1 MNRQKFVTDVE
12 VYTEV
17 NQSNVD
23 SNCID
28 ILFFNSTAGTIFING
43 FPVATGS
50 TLSIDGNVGEINV
63 TSYKIAFNGNTG
75 SVYVQRRKYA

>member
-28 ILFFNSTAGTIFING
+28 ILFYNSTAGTIFING
-43 FPVATGS
+43 FPVGSGS

-63 TSYKIAFNGNTG
+63 TSYKIAFNGNAG